1 MIKDK
6 YADEIID
13 ILNESGY
20 EAYYVGGCVRDAL
33 LGVQPGDF
41 DITTNAKPDETAEV
55 FSQKGYRI
63 VETGLKHGTIS
74 IICDKRPYEVTT
86 FRVDGEYVD
95 GRHPESVRFV
105 SSLREDLARR
115 DFTVNA
121 MAYHPKMG
129 IVDYFG
135 GQEDI
140 VKRVIR
146 CVGEP
151 VKRFEEDAL
160 RILRALRFAG
170 RLGFSIEER
179 TSAAVNEC
187 RELLKKIS
195 AERIY
200 SELCNILLTDSAAD
214 ILEKYVDVFGVFI
227 PELMMMVG
235 FEQKTKWHVYD
246 VFKHTMVA
254 LKNSPKDLIVRLAVL
269 FHDVGKPHV
278 CVEDAEG
285 FRHFRGHQKVSC
297 ELAGEIL
304 RRLRADNKTR
314 ERVCKLIL
322 HHDDRIPVEE
332 TAVLRLMR
340 RMGEDTIRSIE
351 VEKADNSA
359 QNPDMVYGRFVD
371 LGKIEKL
378 YEKLKKKDDLCL
390 KLSDLDISGSDVIS
404 CGVKAGPKVGEVLE
418 ALLEEVIEKRL
429 PNEKEALVEFVKN
442 HF

>member
-41 DITTNAKPDETAEV
+41 DITTNAKPDETADV

-129 IVDYFG
+129 IVDYFD

-140 VKRVIR
+140 GKRVIR

-200 SELCNILLTDSAAD
+200 SELCNILVTDSAAD

-235 FEQKTKWHVYD
+235 FEQKSKWHVYD

-314 ERVCKLIL
+314 ERVCRLIL

-418 ALLEEVIEKRL
+418 ALLEEVTEKRL

>member
-121 MAYHPKMG
+121 MAYHPKKG

-140 VKRVIR
+140 GKRVIR

-187 RELLKKIS
+187 RELLKNIS

-200 SELCNILLTDSAAD
+200 SELCNILVTDSAAD

-235 FEQKTKWHVYD
+235 FEQKSKWHVYD

-332 TAVLRLMR
+332 AAVLRLMR

-359 QNPDMVYGRFVD
+359 QNPDMVYERFVD
-371 LGKIEKL
+371 LSKIEKL

-418 ALLEEVIEKRL
+418 ALLEEVTEKRL

>member
-41 DITTNAKPDETAEV
+41 DITTNAKPDETAEI

-140 VKRVIR
+140 EKRVIR

-151 VKRFEEDAL
+151 IKRFEEDAL

-187 RELLKKIS
+187 RELLKNIS

-200 SELCNILLTDSAAD
+200 SELCNILVTDSAAD

-235 FEQKTKWHVYD
+235 FEQKSKWHVYD

-314 ERVCKLIL
+314 ERVCRLIL

>member
-129 IVDYFG
+129 IVDYFD

-140 VKRVIR
+140 GKRVIR

-200 SELCNILLTDSAAD
+200 SELCNILVTDSAAD

-235 FEQKTKWHVYD
+235 FEQKSKWHVYD

-314 ERVCKLIL
+314 ERVCRLIL

-418 ALLEEVIEKRL
+418 ALLEEVTEKRL

>member
-41 DITTNAKPDETAEV
+41 DITTNAKPDETADV

-140 VKRVIR
+140 GKRVIR

-246 VFKHTMVA
+246 VFKHTVVA

-314 ERVCKLIL
+314 ERVCRLIL

-418 ALLEEVIEKRL
+418 ALLEEVTEKRL

>member
-1 MIKDK
+1 M
-6 YADEIID
+6 
-13 ILNESGY
+13 
-20 EAYYVGGCVRDAL
+20 
-33 LGVQPGDF
+33 
-41 DITTNAKPDETAEV
+41 
-55 FSQKGYRI
+55 
-63 VETGLKHGTIS
+63 
-74 IICDKRPYEVTT
+74 
-86 FRVDGEYVD
+86 
-95 GRHPESVRFV
+95 
-105 SSLREDLARR
+105 
-115 DFTVNA
+115 
-121 MAYHPKMG
+121 
-129 IVDYFG
+129 
-135 GQEDI
+135 
-140 VKRVIR
+140 
-146 CVGEP
+146 
-151 VKRFEEDAL
+151 
-160 RILRALRFAG
+160 
-170 RLGFSIEER
+170 
-179 TSAAVNEC
+179 
-187 RELLKKIS
+187 
-195 AERIY
+195 
-200 SELCNILLTDSAAD
+200 
-214 ILEKYVDVFGVFI
+214 
-227 PELMMMVG
+227 
-235 FEQKTKWHVYD
+235 
-246 VFKHTMVA
+246 
-254 LKNSPKDLIVRLAVL
+254 L